1 MISWWYRDD
10 IVLYLIHKSDQIC
23 IWIYIWSSS
32 VLRFFVFWHG
42 SVWHASVCQKGAA
55 DEQLRGCL
63 TLNPENPSPAPYRH
77 GADPKDTAHRSL
89 IARQRLHERTSCSC
103 KKALLSAHGTLQDM
117 YGKNWLK
124 DYWSRPGAKKKK
136 LVITQAYNLQNK
148 WSGWFIFPEVLK
160 GKYLKKFTAPH
171 KV

>member
-55 DEQLRGCL
+55 DEPLRGCL

-89 IARQRLHERTSCSC
+89 IARQRLHERW
-103 KKALLSAHGTLQDM
+103 AHILLMQKSAPVSAWHASGYVWEELTQGLLVPPW
-117 YGKNWLK
+117 G
-124 DYWSRPGAKKKK
+124 KKKK
-136 LVITQAYNLQNK
+136 IGNNTSL
-148 WSGWFIFPEVLK
+148 
-160 GKYLKKFTAPH
+160 
-171 KV
+171 